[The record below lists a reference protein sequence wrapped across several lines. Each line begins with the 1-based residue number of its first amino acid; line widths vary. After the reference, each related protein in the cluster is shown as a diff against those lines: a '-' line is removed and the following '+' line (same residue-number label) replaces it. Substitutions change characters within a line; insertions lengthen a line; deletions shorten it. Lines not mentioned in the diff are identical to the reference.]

1 MSTETKG
8 AKFPS
13 DIEISRAAKLK
24 PIAEIAQNI
33 GIDPED
39 IIPYGKYKAKVP
51 LTYINED
58 NIKNS
63 NLILIT
69 AVTPNKAG
77 VGKTVTSVALSLG
90 LNYIG
95 KKAAVAL
102 REPSLGPCFGMKGG
116 AAGGGYSQVLPMD
129 EINLHFTGDFH
140 AITCANNMIAA
151 LLDNYQYQNRKN
163 EKGLERIVW
172 RRVLD
177 VNDRSLRNIVTGLG
191 GSANGIPTEAG
202 FDITTAS
209 EIMALLCLA
218 TGFEDLQARI
228 ERIVLGYTYAK
239 TPFTVKD
246 LGVAEA
252 ITVLL
257 KDAIL
262 PNLVQTTENTT
273 AFVHG
278 GPFAN
283 IAHGC
288 NSIIAT
294 KMALSCNDY
303 VVTESGFGSDLGA
316 EKFLDIKCR
325 LSGLRPKAT
334 VIVVTTG
341 ALKLHG
347 GVADKDI
354 AQPNLG
360 AMKAGV
366 ANLQRHIQNM
376 KNFGQSVVVSFNKFA
391 YDNDEEVSFLEDW
404 CKTEGV
410 AFAINGGFARGGE
423 GAASLAQTVA
433 DVIENNPS
441 RAINFTYELEDSVPV
456 KIEKIAKKIYRAAEV
471 VLGPTALTK
480 LKGIEKHGWSNL
492 PVCIAKTQYSFSD
505 DPKLIN
511 APEGFTLTIRDL
523 VVNAGAGFIV
533 AVAGDIMRM
542 PGLPEDPQ
550 ANRIKLVNGEIEGLS

>member
-1 MSTETKG
+1 ML
-8 AKFPS
+8 S

-24 PIAEIAQNI
+24 PIAEIAEKV
-33 GIDPED
+33 GIKAED

-51 LTYINED
+51 LNYLNEE
-58 NIKNS
+58 KVTNS
-63 NLILIT
+63 NLILVT
-69 AVTPNKAG
+69 AVTPTKAG

-90 LNYIG
+90 LNHIG

-116 AAGGGYSQVLPMD
+116 AAGGGYSQVLPME

-140 AITCANNMIAA
+140 AITSANNMIAA
-151 LLDNYQYQNRKN
+151 LLDNYQYQNRNTDKM
-163 EKGLERIVW
+163 LERIVW

-177 VNDRSLRNIVTGLG
+177 VNDRSLRQMVSGLG
-191 GSANGIPTEAG
+191 GTGNGIPTETG
-202 FDITTAS
+202 FDITPAS
-209 EIMALLCLA
+209 EIMALFCLSE
-218 TGFEDLQARI
+218 GIHDLRQRI
-228 ERIVLGYTYAK
+228 ERIVLGYTFDK
-239 TPFTVKD
+239 RPFTVKD
-246 LGVAEA
+246 LGVEEA

-257 KDAIL
+257 KDAIM
-262 PNLVQTTENTT
+262 PNLVQTTENTP

-288 NSIIAT
+288 NSLLAT
-294 KMALSCNDY
+294 KMALSCCDY

-347 GVADKDI
+347 GVSDKDI
-354 AQPNLG
+354 SKPNFE
-360 AMKAGV
+360 AMKDGLP
-366 ANLQRHIQNM
+366 NLQRHIQNM
-376 KNFGQSVVVSFNKFA
+376 KGFGQSVVVSFNRFG
-391 YDNDEEVSFLEDW
+391 YDTDQEVNYLAEW
-404 CKTEGV
+404 CANEGV
-410 AFAINGGFARGGE
+410 AFAINSGFAKGGE
-423 GAASLAQTVA
+423 GAAALAQTVV

-441 RAINFTYELEDSVPV
+441 KEIIFTYNLGDSIQT
-456 KIEKIAKKIYRAAEV
+456 KIEKIATKIYRAGEV
-471 VLGPTALTK
+471 VFSGSALTK
-480 LKGIEKHGWSNL
+480 LKSFEKNGWGNL

-511 APEGFTLTIRDL
+511 APEGFTINVRDL
-523 VVNAGAGFIV
+523 VINSGAGFIV
-533 AVAGDIMRM
+533 AVAGEIMRM
-542 PGLPEDPQ
+542 PGLPPDPQ
-550 ANRIKLVNGEIEGLS
+550 ANRIKIINGEIDGLS

>member
-1 MSTETKG
+1 M
-8 AKFPS
+8 
-13 DIEISRAAKLK
+13 R

-33 GIDPED
+33 GINPDD

-51 LTYINED
+51 LTYLDEEKA
-58 NIKNS
+58 KNS
-63 NLILIT
+63 NLILVT

-116 AAGGGYSQVLPMD
+116 AAGGGYSQVLPME

-151 LLDNYQYQNRKN
+151 LLDNYQYQNRN
-163 EKGLERIVW
+163 TEKALERIVW
-172 RRVLD
+172 KRVLD
-177 VNDRSLRNIVTGLG
+177 VNDRSLRNVITGLG
-191 GSANGIPTEAG
+191 GTANGIPTETG
-202 FDITTAS
+202 FDITPAS
-209 EIMALLCLA
+209 EIMALFCLSE
-218 TGFEDLQARI
+218 GLHDLIQRI
-228 ERIVLGYTYAK
+228 ERIVLGYTK
-239 TPFTVKD
+239 DKKPFTVKD
-246 LGVAEA
+246 LGVEEA
-252 ITVLL
+252 ITILL
-257 KDAIL
+257 KEAIM
-262 PNLVQTTENTT
+262 PNLVQTTEQTT

-288 NSIIAT
+288 NSVLAT
-294 KMALSCNDY
+294 KMALSCCDY

-325 LSGLRPKAT
+325 LTGLKPKAT
-334 VIVVTTG
+334 VIVVTSG

-347 GVADKDI
+347 GISEKELTK
-354 AQPNLG
+354 PNLEALKDG
-360 AMKAGV
+360 LP
-366 ANLQRHIQNM
+366 NLQRHIQNM
-376 KNFGQSVVVSFNKFA
+376 KGFGQSVIVSFNRFG
-391 YDNDEEVSFLEDW
+391 YDSQAEVDYLVEW
-404 CKTEGV
+404 CEKEGV
-410 AFAINGGFARGGE
+410 AFAINQGFAKGGE
-423 GAASLAQTVA
+423 GASDLAKKVVE
-433 DVIENNPS
+433 VIENNPS
-441 RAINFTYELEDSVPV
+441 KDINFTYSLGDSIQS
-456 KIEKIAKKIYRAAEV
+456 KIEKIATKIYRAGGVTFNITAEN
-471 VLGPTALTK
+471 K
-480 LKGIEKHGWSNL
+480 LKQYEKLGWGNL

-511 APEGFTLTIRDL
+511 APEGFTIHIRDL
-523 VVNAGAGFIV
+523 VINAGAGFIV

-542 PGLPEDPQ
+542 PGLPVDPQ